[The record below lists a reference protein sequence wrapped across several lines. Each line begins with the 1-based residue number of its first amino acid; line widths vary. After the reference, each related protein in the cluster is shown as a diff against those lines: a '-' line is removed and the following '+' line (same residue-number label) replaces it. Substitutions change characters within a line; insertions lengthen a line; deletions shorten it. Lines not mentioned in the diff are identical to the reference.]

1 MVKRTYKNFL
11 LTMDILM
18 HQAGMTEGRAE
29 QKAREIFNAVEY
41 DRAIRGVKSTVE
53 DYLVAEINISN
64 GNV

>member
-1 MVKRTYKNFL
+1 MVKRTYRNFMY
-11 LTMDILM
+11 TMDILM

-41 DRAIRGVKSTVE
+41 DRVIRGVKSTVE
-53 DYLVAEINISN
+53 DYLVAEINIAN

>member
-11 LTMDILM
+11 YTMDILM
-18 HQAGMTEGRAE
+18 HQAYMSPCRAE
-29 QKAREIFNAVEY
+29 KKAREIFDAVEH

-53 DYLVAEINISN
+53 DYLVAEINIAN